1 MKTQLRSLK
10 QRAVQ
15 QQARQEAEERKLTSR
30 EVAERRLG
38 EAEKALVQA
47 SAYFERVTN
56 GPNVEIRETSQS
68 MSKKTAGG
76 TTAGPSQ
83 QVQSPT
89 RRKETK
95 KTNDNMPE
103 EEAVGKRR
111 QELEQKFREAEFQ
124 DGIEKSLNAHMAIN
138 LEKSQIAK

>member
-15 QQARQEAEERKLTSR
+15 QQVHQETEERKLTSR

-47 SAYFERVTN
+47 SAYFEKATN
-56 GPNVEIRETSQS
+56 GPNVEIRDTNQTI
-68 MSKKTAGG
+68 SKRTA
-76 TTAGPSQ
+76 AGPSQ
-83 QVQSPT
+83 EVQSHSKRIEP
-89 RRKETK
+89 K
-95 KTNDNMPE
+95 DNVPE

-111 QELEQKFREAEFQ
+111 QELEKKFREVDFQ
-124 DGIEKSLNAHMAIN
+124 DGVEKSLNAHMAVN
-138 LEKSQIAK
+138 LEKSLNAK